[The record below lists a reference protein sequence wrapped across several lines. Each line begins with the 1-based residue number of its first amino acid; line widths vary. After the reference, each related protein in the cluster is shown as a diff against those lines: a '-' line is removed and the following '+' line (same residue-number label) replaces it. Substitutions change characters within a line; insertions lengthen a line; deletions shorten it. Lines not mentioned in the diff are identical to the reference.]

1 MHYVKIINGVLTAGP
16 FELSHDPSFSPNKD
30 WSAEQLARHDFY
42 LTDASVRS
50 DETLNLASFT
60 VTGQSVSFQ
69 KPKKSQATLDAEAL
83 EKANQE
89 KLRLK
94 ETFDG
99 LSKEKKKSF
108 FDEIKNDDDVKGPV

>member
-1 MHYVKIINGVLTAGP
+1 MHYVKIVSGVLVAGP
-16 FELSHDPSFSPNKD
+16 FELSSDPSFSPNKD

-42 LTDASVRS
+42 LTDASIRS
-50 DETLNLASFT
+50 DETLDLAAFT

-89 KLRLK
+89 KPMLK
-94 ETFDG
+94 QTFDR
-99 LSKEKKKSF
+99 LPKEKKKSF
-108 FDEIKNDDDVKGPV
+108 FDEIKNDDDVKDPA